1 MPEFSD
7 YVEVEAEIEV
17 SVDDFLTACS
27 PRELK
32 ELIIALVEDGHIS
45 STSILASDTKM
56 GWMEEDHRMFC
67 DRIANSYHRM
77 SNEELDLIN
86 KLGDKYNV

>member
-17 SVDDFLTACS
+17 SVDDFLSACS
-27 PRELK
+27 SKELK
-32 ELIIALVEDGHIS
+32 ELVEALVEDGHIS
-45 STSILASDTKM
+45 RAVVLASDTKM
-56 GWMEEDHRMFC
+56 GWMEKDHRMFC

-77 SNEELDLIN
+77 TNEELEIIS